1 MNVTVKYTPGNS
13 NPWSQAPAATV
24 PVPPGSTTLNWSI
37 QVIPASAGT
46 IVFSTTSP
54 DSTSP
59 AGVVFTGTGAN
70 AWPGT
75 APTGD
80 ANGWSSTIN
89 NQLPKGANSVNFPYV
104 VNALYTPS
112 GGTQVAV
119 QYDPDVQEDPPNIA
133 VK

>member
-1 MNVTVKYTPGNS
+1 MNVIVKYTPANS

-24 PVPPGSTTLNWSI
+24 HVPPGSTTLNWSI

-54 DSTSP
+54 
-59 AGVVFTGTGAN
+59 AGVVFTGTGDN
-70 AWPGT
+70 KWPGT

-80 ANGWSSTIN
+80 PNGWSSTIN
-89 NQLPKGANSVNFPYV
+89 NQRPRGGTSVKYPYV